1 MMDDWSMTS
10 PLIEADGLGRRY
22 QQAGEAV
29 VALSAATLRIWPG
42 QRIAL
47 VGCSGSGKSTL
58 LHLLAG
64 LDEPSDGSLTWPTL
78 GPVESLLP
86 EKIALVFQ
94 TPSLLDS
101 LTVAENVALP
111 LLMAG
116 RGKNCAA
123 RVTFALNTF
132 GLLSLADKLP
142 QTLSGGQMQ
151 RVAMA
156 RAIVGE
162 PQLILADEPTGQLDQ
177 VGGHALIDALL
188 RHLAGSECALLI
200 ATHDPVI
207 AARMETHWHMEHGQL
222 SGCERAGGSP

>member
-1 MMDDWSMTS
+1 MIS
-10 PLIEADGLGRRY
+10 PLIEADGLGRSY

-29 VALSAATLRIWPG
+29 VALSSATLRIWPG

-47 VGCSGSGKSTL
+47 VGRSGSGKSTL

-64 LDEPSDGSLTWPTL
+64 LDQPSCGNLTWPTL

-94 TPSLLDS
+94 APSLLDS
-101 LTVAENVALP
+101 LSVAENVALP

-116 RGKNCAA
+116 HGNDSDA
-123 RVTFALNTF
+123 RVAFALNTF
-132 GLLSLADKLP
+132 GLLALADKLP

-151 RVAMA
+151 CVAMA

-177 VGGHALIDALL
+177 VSGQALLDALF

-207 AARMETHWHMEHGQL
+207 AARMDIHWHMEHGRL
-222 SGCERAGGSP
+222 SSGERPASSV

>member
-1 MMDDWSMTS
+1 MAS
-10 PLIEADGLGRRY
+10 PLIEADGLGRSY

-29 VALSAATLRIWPG
+29 VALSSATLRIWPG

-47 VGCSGSGKSTL
+47 VGRSGSGKSTL

-64 LDEPSDGSLTWPTL
+64 LDQPSSGSLMWPAL

-94 TPSLLDS
+94 APSLLDS
-101 LTVAENVALP
+101 LSVAENVALP

-116 RGKNCAA
+116 RGRDSGA
-123 RVTFALNTF
+123 RVAFALNTF

-142 QTLSGGQMQ
+142 ETLSGGQMQ
-151 RVAMA
+151 CVAMA
-156 RAIVGE
+156 RAIVGK
-162 PQLILADEPTGQLDQ
+162 PKLILADEPTGQLDQ
-177 VGGHALIDALL
+177 VSGHALLDALF

-207 AARMETHWHMEHGQL
+207 AARMENHWQMEHGLL
-222 SGCERAGGSP
+222 SVSEPLAGSL